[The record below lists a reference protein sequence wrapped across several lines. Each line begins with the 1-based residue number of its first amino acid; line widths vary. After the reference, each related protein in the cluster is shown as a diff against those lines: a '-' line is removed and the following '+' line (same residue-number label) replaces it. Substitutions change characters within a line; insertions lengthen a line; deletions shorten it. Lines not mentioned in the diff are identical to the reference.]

1 MYHLPLNVENFRLK
15 LKFFNPCLHL
25 GGGNTLAVRIT
36 NGRWEFPFFYKLL
49 KKARN
54 ALCLRIENQGQSCI
68 VLETRL
74 LLSSPG
80 HTILFFTTNSIL
92 YNTWRQVFVQS
103 GREGGAELSWSQV
116 ELNQVERHI
125 RDGDLVVFNRQPTL
139 HKMSMMGH
147 RVKVL
152 PWSTFRMNLR

>member
-1 MYHLPLNVENFRLK
+1 MYHLPLNVENVRLK

-36 NGRWEFPFFYKLL
+36 NGRWEFPFFLSYWRKLETL
-49 KKARN
+49 
-54 ALCLRIENQGQSCI
+54 ENQGQSCI

-103 GREGGAELSWSQV
+103 GRERKGAKGRKGEEGTLIVYDSMDGQG
-116 ELNQVERHI
+116 LKIRI
-125 RDGDLVVFNRQPTL
+125 RDKKLNSSL
-139 HKMSMMGH
+139 IMGLACWAP
-147 RVKVL
+147 VGPGVL
-152 PWSTFRMNLR
+152 NLYSFYI

>member
-1 MYHLPLNVENFRLK
+1 MFTP
-15 LKFFNPCLHL
+15 
-25 GGGNTLAVRIT
+25 
-36 NGRWEFPFFYKLL
+36 GRWKYISCKDNKREVGVPFFLSYWRKLETL
-49 KKARN
+49 
-54 ALCLRIENQGQSCI
+54 ENQGQSCI